1 MLFYMTEDEPGRL
14 LGWVLPDNPSAL
26 PRIKIFRPD
35 GSMVE
40 LEANAFRPDLR
51 DRGLHETGMT
61 GFLIDD
67 KIYPNLNEVIDQ
79 IEVRES
85 DTNTIIFRKF
95 QPAVH
100 INQKLFRFDLRAMP
114 DPELEGLFAKHFTLY
129 YGTAQRYPQDTFF
142 GIVNNP
148 TAESIY
154 LSGRPNIQQ
163 YEQLLRERGFKIIAL
178 IRNPYEEMAER
189 LLFARYASTP
199 DLPAFVSDHMYG
211 LAPLMD
217 MVKSIKFDDIESIR
231 AAFAAITEE
240 QKRAL
245 TNPLVRTLACLP
257 DELPK
262 SGHVEIAL
270 SKLSRMELIG
280 LRSRFGEFKSILS
293 EVLGFDVLEQHE
305 FSNLSWV
312 DRVVGSLS
320 QIKQARSL
328 ITLDLDLYSFI
339 EEAIT
344 DAIGPVGSTS

>member
-1 MLFYMTEDEPGRL
+1 
-14 LGWVLPDNPSAL
+14 
-26 PRIKIFRPD
+26 
-35 GSMVE
+35 
-40 LEANAFRPDLR
+40 
-51 DRGLHETGMT
+51 
-61 GFLIDD
+61 
-67 KIYPNLNEVIDQ
+67 
-79 IEVRES
+79 
-85 DTNTIIFRKF
+85 
-95 QPAVH
+95 
-100 INQKLFRFDLRAMP
+100 
-114 DPELEGLFAKHFTLY
+114 
-129 YGTAQRYPQDTFF
+129 
-142 GIVNNP
+142 
-148 TAESIY
+148 
-154 LSGRPNIQQ
+154 
-163 YEQLLRERGFKIIAL
+163 
-178 IRNPYEEMAER
+178 MAER

-280 LRSRFGEFKSILS
+280 LRSRFGEFKSILR

-344 DAIGPVGSTS
+344 DAIGPAGSTS